1 MIALFAATAHAQPRS
16 TKKKKVATHDRPTSA
31 EKHIVVAPPAPV
43 AAPGLTLSSGAVQL
57 QTTLELGDTTSVA
70 PDISIGASDQL
81 TLSFITSASAMT
93 GFRGTAGSGVCISDG
108 CDRRLVDGGIA
119 ALFALNRGT
128 IATALDFGILA
139 SSVGPLHTD
148 MKLGLKMKLTGKH
161 AYVVASPN
169 LWLALDDRHADQVW
183 VPISG
188 WVKIDAVALGVG
200 TGIKGPLADINDGWT
215 VPLGGL
221 VQTTP
226 LESLSLGASLVFG
239 KVVGGDAVMDTGFKA
254 YAIQVWTTVTAR

>member
-1 MIALFAATAHAQPRS
+1 M
-16 TKKKKVATHDRPTSA
+16 
-31 EKHIVVAPPAPV
+31 EKQIDVAPPTPI
-43 AAPGLTLSSGAVQL
+43 AAPGVTLPGGAVQL

-70 PDISIGASDQL
+70 PDISIGASDEL

-128 IATALDFGILA
+128 IATAFDLGILA
-139 SSVGPLHTD
+139 SSVGPLYTD
-148 MKLGLKMKLTGKH
+148 MKLGLRVKLTSEH

-169 LWLALDDRHADQVW
+169 LWIALDDRHADQAW

-188 WVKIDAVALGVG
+188 WVKSDAVALGVG
-200 TGIKGPLADINDGWT
+200 TGIKGPLADLRDSWS

-221 VQTTP
+221 IQTTP
-226 LESLSLGASLVFG
+226 LENLSLGASLVFG
-239 KVVGGDAVMDTGFKA
+239 KVVGGDAVMDPGFKA
-254 YAIQVWTTVTAR
+254 YAIQVWTTITAQ

>member
-16 TKKKKVATHDRPTSA
+16 TKKKKVATRERPTSA
-31 EKHIVVAPPAPV
+31 EKQIVVAPPAPV
-43 AAPGLTLSSGAVQL
+43 AAPGVTLPGGAVQL

-70 PDISIGASDQL
+70 PDVSIGASDQL

-108 CDRRLVDGGIA
+108 CDRRIVDGGIT
-119 ALFALNRGT
+119 ALFALHR
-128 IATALDFGILA
+128 AVAFDFGVLA

-148 MKLGLKMKLTGKH
+148 MKLGLKVKLTSEH

-169 LWLALDDRHADQVW
+169 LWIALDDRHADQAW

-200 TGIKGPLADINDGWT
+200 TGIKGPLADLRDSWS

-221 VQTTP
+221 IQTTP
-226 LESLSLGASLVFG
+226 LENFSLGASLVFG
-239 KVVGGDAVMDTGFKA
+239 KVVGGDAVMDPGFKA